1 MTDGWNKQLAS
12 KPDALTSIEFYDLAV
27 RLTMDVLG
35 QVACS
40 YDFKSVV
47 AESPEE
53 APLYTA
59 MQIILNTPCM

>member
-12 KPDALTSIEFYDLAV
+12 KPDALTSIEFYDFAA

-40 YDFKSVV
+40 YDFKSV
-47 AESPEE
+47 AASTTFQGPGDH
-53 APLYTA
+53 LGTF
-59 MQIILNTPCM
+59 